1 MTLFGEVH
9 FDWTKLFL
17 GPIAGATVTAIVTL
31 IIWWFNRKKPS
42 IVECRELESFSLL
55 RISPSVRKRID
66 VQFDGDKIAA
76 LSQSQIEVVNRGAE
90 TVDDVNILFEFPKP
104 TRVLEVVVSPNE
116 CKVERDSDLSVKVA
130 IPYLNAFRP
139 HRERVIISIICEG

>member
-90 TVDDVNILFEFPKP
+90 TVDDVNILFEFPKQEFWRSLSHQ
-104 TRVLEVVVSPNE
+104 T
-116 CKVERDSDLSVKVA
+116 SVKLRE
-130 IPYLNAFRP
+130 IPTYLSRLRS
-139 HRERVIISIICEG
+139 HI